1 MSRKIKFV
9 VPTVFAR
16 KETEITCVENIC
28 HQALKHNVENEVHMV
43 CNFES
48 IEFDQWIPEHPQI
61 QKHVSHLMHSI
72 SKALNV
78 ESINNTL
85 KIDVYK
91 LINDTLNA

>member
-72 SKALNV
+72 SKALCGLV
-78 ESINNTL
+78 PITP
-85 KIDVYK
+85 
-91 LINDTLNA
+91 TFP